1 MPDESAVATPA
12 AAPTPAAV
20 PATPAPT
27 QTPEPKTGT
36 PEEQEAR
43 RAARAANHTR
53 QLQRIAKEKEGF
65 AKERAAFTQEQNGW
79 KQASQQAL
87 QNASKLYQLEK
98 LAKDDPVKALE
109 QLSGYKFEDVLKK
122 TANRGALTPESVEQM
137 IERRAQ
143 EIADATVGK
152 YKNETEEQA
161 KKREIEQRQSYE
173 ANVERN
179 IKAELAGRIKAAPDK
194 YEFVSDAGTDGVAA
208 AYRLMLEYYEKMA
221 EAGAEEKD
229 RFLSLDEALDNLEE
243 SYFNIHWNRQSKS
256 QKVKA
261 RLEAEAA
268 KTKAEAEAKAKEAA
282 AKTSQSRWP
291 RRAVQESKQ
300 DPNRLDQAASQA
312 PTTPPQNRPMNIRE
326 RIAAHQQAFTRA
338 RTANDA

>member
-1 MPDESAVATPA
+1 MPDDVAVATPA
-12 AAPTPAAV
+12 SAVTPAAV
-20 PATPAPT
+20 PVSPAPT
-27 QTPEPKTGT
+27 QTPEPKVGT

-53 QLQRIAKEKEGF
+53 QLQKIAKERENFG
-65 AKERAAFTQEQNGW
+65 KERAAFTQEQNSW

-87 QNASKLYQLEK
+87 QNASKLWQLEK

-122 TANRGALTPESVEQM
+122 TATRGTLTPESVQEM

-143 EIADATVGK
+143 EIAEATVGK
-152 YKNETEEQA
+152 YKNETEESA
-161 KKREIEQRQSYE
+161 KKREIEQRKEYE

-179 IKAELAGRIKAAPDK
+179 IKSELASRIKAAPDK
-194 YEFVSDAGTDGVAA
+194 YEFVADAGTDGVAA

-229 RFLSLDEALDNLEE
+229 RFLSLDEALDNLED

-268 KTKAEAEAKAKEAA
+268 KAKEEAEKAAAEKAAKA
-282 AKTSQSRWP
+282 SPSRWP
-291 RRAVQESKQ
+291 RRAVPESKQ
-300 DPNRLDQAASQA
+300 DTNRLDQAASQA

-326 RIAAHQQAFTRA
+326 RIAAHQQTFHRA